1 MQLRLVTKLDKRN
14 TATSKKLRMTSCH
27 QMSLSNSQLMTNL
40 EQSGSWIPDA
50 WSVKLTF
57 SLTVTFY
64 IIKTKIDLNNL

>member
-14 TATSKKLRMTSCH
+14 RAMSKKLRMTSCH
-27 QMSLSNSQLMTNL
+27 QKSLSNSQLMTNL